1 MKEIYLDNSATTK
14 TADEVAEL
22 VKTVMVSD
30 YGNPSS
36 LHGKGIEAE
45 GRLREA
51 SATLCRILKAEEKQ
65 LLYTSG
71 GTESDNWA
79 IFHAARQSRH
89 AAKRMIT
96 TQIEHPAVLEPM
108 KELEKQGYEIV
119 YLPVD
124 EQGFV
129 RMEALQQALES
140 EAALVSV
147 MMVNNEV
154 GSIQPIQEVG
164 EQIKKMQPGTLF
176 HVDGVQAFG
185 KLPIRPKQLGI
196 DLLSV
201 SGHKLHGPKGV
212 GLLYASQKA
221 KLAPMILGGGQQRN
235 LRSGTENVPGIAGLA
250 KAAELAYADLEE
262 DTKRLYGL
270 KDAFVKELLQ
280 LPEVFLNGPVIP
292 EEGTKEEERKDAPHI
307 VNASFLGIRSEV
319 LLHSLEEKGIYVSSG
334 SACSS
339 HKKNK
344 GGTLLAMGLDP
355 ARAESALRFSFSTY
369 TTKEEL
375 DLTLEALSGL
385 LPQLRRFTRR

>member
-1 MKEIYLDNSATTK
+1 MKEIYLDNSATTR
-14 TADEVAEL
+14 TAEEVAEL
-22 VKTVMVSD
+22 MKTIMVAD

-36 LHGKGIEAE
+36 LHGKGMEAE
-45 GRLREA
+45 KHLRWA
-51 SATLCRILKAEEKQ
+51 TQTLCRILKAEEKE

-89 AAKRMIT
+89 SAKRMIT
-96 TQIEHPAVLEPM
+96 TRIEHPAVLEPM

-129 RMEALQQALES
+129 SLDALEQALEQ

-154 GSIQPIQEVG
+154 GSIQPIEKVG
-164 EQIKKMQPGTLF
+164 QLVKKMQPGALF

-185 KLPIRPKQLGI
+185 KLSIHPKQLGI

-212 GLLYASQKA
+212 GLLYASA
-221 KLAPMILGGGQQRN
+221 KTKLQPMILGGGQQRN

-250 KAAELAYADLEE
+250 KAAELAYANLQE
-262 DTKRLYGL
+262 DTKRLYDL

-280 LPEVFLNGPVIP
+280 LPDVILNGPVIP
-292 EEGTKEEERKDAPHI
+292 EGDMEGDRKDAPHI
-307 VNASFLGIRSEV
+307 VNASFPGIRSEV
-319 LLHSLEEKGIYVSSG
+319 LLHSLEDKGIYVSSG

-339 HKKNK
+339 HKKTK
-344 GGTLLAMGLDP
+344 EGTLLAMGLEP
-355 ARAESALRFSFSTY
+355 ARQESALRFSFSNY

-375 DLTLEALSGL
+375 DQTLQALSEL